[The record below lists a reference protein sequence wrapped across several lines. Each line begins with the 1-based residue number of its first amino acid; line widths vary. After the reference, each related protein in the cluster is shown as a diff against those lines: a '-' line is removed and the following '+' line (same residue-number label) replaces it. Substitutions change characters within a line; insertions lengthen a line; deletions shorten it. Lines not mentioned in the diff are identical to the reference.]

1 MNPEGNTNT
10 NPAPAAPAMPT
21 PTPDPITTDAPVSSE
36 VPVAPVSEPIPVPEP
51 NLAAEPTAPAEPA
64 APSYVFG
71 PENPDPAANAA
82 ASAVTEPAASPIP
95 AEQVPAEEPAPVV
108 EEPLQPAAPVP
119 GSIGSAISVPENA
132 AEPDLPNPSAAN
144 PIVDSPAFGEAPNA
158 AASTPIIDNPVVA
171 TPINTAPTNPAADT
185 FVGQIP
191 EKKQGGGAK
200 KALITVFVILVIAAI
215 AIALYLL
222 GIFDSLLG
230 KTAST
235 NPPVDQ
241 PPVVEEEH
249 TYTTVTCGHKYTNT
263 AELSSFGDAKKASA
277 EYVLDY
283 VDDELTTLNYTLN
296 ISFEDST
303 MAKAAILNQRDSY
316 VKAFQ
321 TLGYETDPFTSEYNN
336 DVEASIVRTAEVE
349 DIDEKNAELLGIT
362 VAEGGKLATDSAA
375 LIKNYKAIG
384 FTCETEEE

>member
-1 MNPEGNTNT
+1 MNPEENNNT

-21 PTPDPITTDAPVSSE
+21 PTPDPITPNAAAPAD

-51 NLAAEPTAPAEPA
+51 NLTAEPTAPAEPA

-82 ASAVTEPAASPIP
+82 ASTIAEPAVSPIAADQAP
-95 AEQVPAEEPAPVV
+95 VEEPAPVV

-119 GSIGSAISVPENA
+119 GSIGSVVSVPENA
-132 AEPDLPNPSAAN
+132 TEPDLPNPSAAN
-144 PIVDSPAFGEAPNA
+144 PVAESPAFGEAPNA
-158 AASTPIIDNPVVA
+158 AAAPIIDD
-171 TPINTAPTNPAADT
+171 TPIVAAPVNTAPTTNAADT

-200 KALITVFVILVIAAI
+200 KALIAIFIILIIIAI
-215 AIALYLL
+215 GIALYLL
-222 GIFDSLLG
+222 GVFDSLLG
-230 KTAST
+230 KNTSST
-235 NPPVDQ
+235 NPPAEQTPIV
-241 PPVVEEEH
+241 EEH
-249 TYTTVTCGHKYTNT
+249 TYTTVTCGHKYTTT
-263 AELSSFGDAKKASA
+263 AELSSFGNAQKASA

-283 VDDELTTLNYTLN
+283 VDDELSTLNYTLN

-321 TLGYETDPFTSEYNN
+321 TLGYETDPFVSEYNN
-336 DVEASIVRTAEVE
+336 DAEASITRSAEAE
-349 DIDEKNAELLGIT
+349 DIDEKNASLIGIT
-362 VAEGGKLATDSAA
+362 IADGAKLATDSAS
-375 LIKNYKAIG
+375 LIKNYKAAG
-384 FTCETEEE
+384 FTCETVEE